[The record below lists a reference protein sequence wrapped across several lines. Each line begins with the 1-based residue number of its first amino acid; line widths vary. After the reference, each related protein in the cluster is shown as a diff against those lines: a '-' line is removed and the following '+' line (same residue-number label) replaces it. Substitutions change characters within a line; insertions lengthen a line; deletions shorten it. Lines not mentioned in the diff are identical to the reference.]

1 MTCLLREVI
10 VVLEFLPG
18 EIATVA
24 VAPWTVCL
32 ALTSITLA
40 STVFGPELRIIP
52 TFTLKVDP
60 GRITLG
66 TTMMYSLQK
75 KE

>member
-1 MTCLLREVI
+1 MFTDD
-10 VVLEFLPG
+10 VLVAIQFLPG

-60 GRITLG
+60 GRITFG
-66 TTMMYSLQK
+66 TTMMYSLQRK
-75 KE
+75 K